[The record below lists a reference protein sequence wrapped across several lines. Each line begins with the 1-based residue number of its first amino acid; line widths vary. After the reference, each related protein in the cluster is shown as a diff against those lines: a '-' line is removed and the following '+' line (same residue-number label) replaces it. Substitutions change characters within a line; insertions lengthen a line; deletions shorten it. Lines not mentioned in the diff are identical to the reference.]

1 MHYLL
6 LFLKISG
13 PKLVLKC
20 CLEFPVF
27 ENILLVSVDYRF
39 IFMGNFTTKKY
50 IFFFKF
56 AVKMFYPQ
64 RFCILLGLMKK
75 YMTCEEGS

>member
-13 PKLVLKC
+13 PKLVAKC

-27 ENILLVSVDYRF
+27 EQILLVFVGCPFRF
-39 IFMGNFTTKKY
+39 DRQFQNQDT
-50 IFFFKF
+50 
-56 AVKMFYPQ
+56 
-64 RFCILLGLMKK
+64 
-75 YMTCEEGS
+75 